1 MNKEKSLSRR
11 TDALLGSAGIL
22 PAIRGILPR
31 TQRDGFAGTQV
42 ESFFSAGERASGNM
56 PDGASRM
63 LALPGQ
69 QRCVLFQLRMLI
81 ILLCA
86 FFPLIAFGQ
95 SDAEFAKANQE
106 YAQGHFK
113 EAIAG
118 YEALVQR
125 GQWNANLFY
134 DLGNAYFRTRDFG
147 HAILNY
153 ERALALEQH
162 HPEAT
167 ANLQIARDES
177 RALELQPTRPERYFQ
192 FASINQYSI
201 AAAVGLWLGIFG
213 IVALIFARRRSAAL
227 MSLSILCLMVCAAA
241 VCAIYTLD
249 KGRKGRA
256 LAIVTGKDVQARLA
270 TADTANSVLA
280 LPAGSEI
287 KILSTRGDW
296 MYATLPND
304 LRGWIQTKNAEQVR
318 L

>member
-1 MNKEKSLSRR
+1 M
-11 TDALLGSAGIL
+11 GSAGML

-63 LALPGQ
+63 LALPDQ
-69 QRCVLFQLRMLI
+69 QRCVLFQLRMLM

-95 SDAEFAKANQE
+95 SDSEFAKANQE

-113 EAIAG
+113 EAIAS
-118 YEALVQR
+118 YEALVHA

-177 RALELQPTRPERYFQ
+177 RALEL
-192 FASINQYSI
+192 
-201 AAAVGLWLGIFG
+201 
-213 IVALIFARRRSAAL
+213 
-227 MSLSILCLMVCAAA
+227 
-241 VCAIYTLD
+241 
-249 KGRKGRA
+249 
-256 LAIVTGKDVQARLA
+256 
-270 TADTANSVLA
+270 
-280 LPAGSEI
+280 
-287 KILSTRGDW
+287 
-296 MYATLPND
+296 
-304 LRGWIQTKNAEQVR
+304 
-318 L
+318 